1 MDSVFAIVDTQAQYA
16 SQTDKQLTKLI
27 SMALE
32 DSLGVETM
40 QLVSDFARKKQVQ
53 IVFEEEMS
61 L

>member
-1 MDSVFAIVDTQAQYA
+1 MDSVFAIVDTQAQEA